1 MTYNKDLKENDVVKI
16 DLGAHIDG
24 YIAVAAHTLVVNGGK
39 KVTGKAADVIA
50 AAYTAQEAAL
60 KLLKSANKNSQIT
73 PIVGKVCSEFKV
85 NPVQGVLSHQMQRFV
100 IDGEKVILNKED
112 ADNRVDPHTFE
123 VNEVYA
129 IDVVVSSGDGKP
141 KESEE
146 RVTVFKRKGDVTYKL
161 KLAAS
166 KKVFSEILKRFPSCP
181 FSLRA
186 LEEKAALFGIK
197 ECVDHDLLQAYP
209 VLQEKS
215 GDIVAQFK
223 FTALILPS
231 GTIRITGLPV
241 DPRQLETSA
250 QITDPEIKAVLNQSS
265 GAKKKKKKKA
275 GTAAK
280 KPEGTAVGAK
290 KEEDEEDDAEMD
302 TAAS

>member
-1 MTYNKDLKENDVVKI
+1 VKV
-16 DLGAHIDG
+16 DMGAHIDG
-24 YIAVAAHTLVVNGGK
+24 YIAVAAHTFVINGGK
-39 KVTGKAADVIA
+39 KVSGKAADVIA

-60 KLLKSANKNSQIT
+60 KLLKSGNKNSQIT
-73 PIVGKVCSEFKV
+73 PIISKVCSEFKV

-100 IDGEKVILNKED
+100 IDGEKVILNRED
-112 ADNRVDPHTFE
+112 ADNRVDPHAFE

-181 FSLRA
+181 FGLRS

-197 ECVDHDLLQAYP
+197 ECVDHDLLQPYP
-209 VLQEKS
+209 VLQEKA
-215 GDIVAQFK
+215 GDTVAHFK

-241 DPRQLETSA
+241 DPRHLETSA
-250 QITDPEIKAVLNQSS
+250 QITDPEIKAILNQSS

-275 GTAAK
+275 GTGGGAAK
-280 KPEGTAVGAK
+280 KAENATGASAAK
-290 KEEDEEDDAEMD
+290 KEDEEEDDAEMD
-302 TAAS
+302 TATS